1 MLRNFL
7 KSVSW
12 DIYIYIYRF
21 PKPADVGGGFNM
33 FPMTGDCRFQRAA
46 EGTVLWK
53 PGDPAD
59 FAFLLV
65 TGHVGVSWQLNGQSL
80 HPNVEYAR

>member
-1 MLRNFL
+1 
-7 KSVSW
+7 
-12 DIYIYIYRF
+12 
-21 PKPADVGGGFNM
+21 M